1 MFVFEDEKSRRFRS
15 QENLIILILQGI
27 IVYTLFYMVC
37 LAGKLG
43 KTEMLGSNLKV
54 TGITIC
60 FLLAFQNLM
69 QGLFLENVID
79 KFLNTRFYD
88 DHTNFYTI
96 TSTNSL
102 CTILAFFSIY
112 QGIVKEMRE
121 LRAIYGVQ
129 NQP

>member
-1 MFVFEDEKSRRFRS
+1 
-15 QENLIILILQGI
+15 
-27 IVYTLFYMVC
+27 MVC

-43 KTEMLGSNLKV
+43 KIEMLGSNLKV

-69 QGLFLENVID
+69 QGLFLENLID

-88 DHTNFYTI
+88 DHKNFYTI
-96 TSTNSL
+96 TSINSL

-112 QGIVKEMRE
+112 QVVVKEMRE
-121 LRAIYGVQ
+121 LRAFDGVQ
-129 NQP
+129 E